1 MYEEALTHSSM
12 LDGDKSGLKSNE
24 RLEFLGDVVLDMT
37 MANYLYKAFP
47 EAQEGELT
55 KRKSR
60 IVNRKNLNLL
70 GKNMGLHHLIHAKM
84 RREDIHDSMVGNA
97 LEALIGALYLDHG
110 FMKTQR
116 AVLVMLKHYG
126 LDAQV
131 NETHDFKS
139 KLHQWATKRKKKLAF
154 EVLKDDDTA
163 GEERYEIAAK
173 STAKSTAL
181 ASVAR
186 KNWQNGKRRGG
197 RGRKSMTGAMSR
209 VETVA
214 AMQVIFQSAKSSS
227 RRSGGT
233 KGSNRK
239 LQTKK
244 LSHVALEWEYVPDY
258 ELLGISSSVGCHR
271 LAWAMNRAFDWQMRA
286 DMDVVVDH
294 GNGKTSVHPAMR
306 HVEEGRGVHHV
317 GLGQTSRGH
326 LGERRLPWIFGHGE
340 PSRTCCTR
348 DRASLRGLDEVSFVI
363 ALDPEECG
371 AMEPLTCFD

>member
-1 MYEEALTHSSM
+1 M

-116 AVLVMLKHYG
+116 AVLAMLKHYG
-126 LDAQV
+126 LDEQV

-154 EVLKDDDTA
+154 EVMKDDDTG

-173 STAKSTAL
+173 VNGEVYGIGMGRSKKL
-181 ASVAR
+181 AEQEAAR
-186 KNWQNGKRRGG
+186 RAWKKVYDRRNAGGRERTVLRFKKRRVVAEAFQPKKAVVSTLG
-197 RGRKSMTGAMSR
+197 RQQRREPFQAQIGRVT
-209 VETVA
+209 
-214 AMQVIFQSAKSSS
+214 
-227 RRSGGT
+227 
-233 KGSNRK
+233 
-239 LQTKK
+239 
-244 LSHVALEWEYVPDY
+244 HVAHAGM
-258 ELLGISSSVGCHR
+258 GIR
-271 LAWAMNRAFDWQMRA
+271 
-286 DMDVVVDH
+286 
-294 GNGKTSVHPAMR
+294 P
-306 HVEEGRGVHHV
+306 
-317 GLGQTSRGH
+317 GL
-326 LGERRLPWIFGHGE
+326 
-340 PSRTCCTR
+340 
-348 DRASLRGLDEVSFVI
+348 
-363 ALDPEECG
+363 
-371 AMEPLTCFD
+371 